1 MTNLNAQLKQNDKM
15 ILPDLDFI
23 LLELPS
29 SGTGQEYS
37 SGFFQIPEGNS
48 IEPDLYQLVLPD
60 NTEAEILIM
69 RSFVFG
75 EDLAAFFSVVEEFH

>member
-1 MTNLNAQLKQNDKM
+1 MTNLNAQLKQNDRT
-15 ILPDLDFI
+15 ILPDLNFI
-23 LLELPS
+23 LLELPNS
-29 SGTGQEYS
+29 STGHEYS
-37 SGFFQIPEGNS
+37 TGFFQIPEGNS

-60 NTEAEILIM
+60 NTEAEIVIM

>member
-1 MTNLNAQLKQNDKM
+1 MTNLNAQLKQNDRT
-15 ILPDLDFI
+15 ILQDLDFI
-23 LLELPS
+23 LLEVPS
-29 SGTGQEYS
+29 AESGEDFS

-75 EDLAAFFSVVEEFH
+75 GDLTAFFSVVGEFQ